1 MFEHDTESC
10 FLSDFLGERLSDF
23 SKIYRKCKVL
33 SELKLQTLVH
43 SRTCVS
49 RFYSLNL
56 LTFYLLW
63 DTRDILT
70 SPDLQIFPMIL
81 QLWQKIDAFD
91 RPLLGTPFVL
101 SPNFIN
107 ANRVACGWFS
117 YKTGTHST
125 VRYWCTLI
133 SKFCFSTLN
142 CLHTYRP
149 IGHIFLTY

>member
-10 FLSDFLGERLSDF
+10 FLSDFLGKQLSDF

-33 SELKLQTLVH
+33 SELKLQLLCTLEHVFRASIH
-43 SRTCVS
+43 W
-49 RFYSLNL
+49 NL

-63 DTRDILT
+63 DTRNILT

-117 YKTGTHST
+117 YKTGEHST
-125 VRYWCTLI
+125 VRYGCTLI

-142 CLHTYRP
+142 CLHTWP
-149 IGHIFLTY
+149 HWVHIPN